1 MNLDYYIEDIM
12 DEDQIEDIYNYFKE
26 DAESDSMEE
35 AIAELGDDYEV
46 AEIRLVRIKF
56 LAEMGN

>member
-1 MNLDYYIEDIM
+1 M
-12 DEDQIEDIYNYFKE
+12 DDDQIADIFNYFKD
-26 DAESDSMEE
+26 DAETDSMEE

-46 AEIRLVRIKF
+46 TEIRLVRIKF

>member
-1 MNLDYYIEDIM
+1 M
-12 DEDQIEDIYNYFKE
+12 DEEQVADIFNYFKD
-26 DAESDSMEE
+26 DAASDSMEE

-46 AEIRLVRIKF
+46 AEIRLIRIKF